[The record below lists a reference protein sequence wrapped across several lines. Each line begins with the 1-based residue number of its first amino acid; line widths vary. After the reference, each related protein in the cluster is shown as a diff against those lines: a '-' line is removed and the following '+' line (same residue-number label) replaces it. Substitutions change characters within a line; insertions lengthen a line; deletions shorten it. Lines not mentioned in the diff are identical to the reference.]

1 MNAGVWSWRAA
12 LESLTHLLL
21 PPRCLHCGAP
31 GAGGRDLC
39 ADCRDSLPHN
49 ACACPRCAL
58 PIPQPA
64 PACGRCIKRP
74 PPASAALAPFV
85 YADPVD
91 RWLPRFKFARD
102 LAAGRVLADLV
113 LEDSRLPALID
124 GIDAVLPLP
133 LHRSRLAERGYNQAL
148 ELARPLA
155 RAFDLPL
162 RQDWLRR
169 VRATAPQTGLDAR
182 ARRRNLRGA
191 FVADAAMRGQRVL
204 LVDDVITTGSSMLE
218 ATRACRRAG
227 AIEVRVLAV
236 ARAPLG
242 GRR

>member
-1 MNAGVWSWRAA
+1 MNARVWSWRRP
-12 LESLTHLLL
+12 LEAVTRLLL

-31 GAGGRDLC
+31 GAAGRDLC

-74 PPASAALAPFV
+74 PPASATLAPFL

-113 LEDSRLPALID
+113 LEDARLPTLID
-124 GIDAVLPLP
+124 GIDALVPLP
-133 LHRSRLAERGYNQAL
+133 LHRTRLAERGYNQAL

-162 RQDWLRR
+162 RHDWLQR

-204 LVDDVITTGSSMLE
+204 LIDDVITTGSSMLE
-218 ATRACRRAG
+218 ASRACRRAG

>member
-1 MNAGVWSWRAA
+1 MNAPVWRLRPTLDA
-12 LESLTHLLL
+12 LTRLLL

-31 GAGGRDLC
+31 GAAGRDLC
-39 ADCRDSLPHN
+39 ADCRGLLPHN

-74 PPASAALAPFV
+74 PPASMALAPFV

-102 LAAGRVLADLV
+102 LAAGRVLAELL
-113 LEDSRLPALID
+113 LEDPRLPALID
-124 GIDAVLPLP
+124 GIDALVPLP
-133 LHRSRLAERGYNQAL
+133 LHRARLGERGYNQAL

-155 RAFDLPL
+155 RALDLPL
-162 RQDWLRR
+162 RQDWLQR
-169 VRATAPQTGLDAR
+169 VRATAAQTGLDAR

-204 LVDDVITTGSSMLE
+204 LIDDVITTGSSMLE
-218 ATRACRRAG
+218 ASRACRRAG
-227 AIEVRVLAV
+227 AVEIRVLAA